1 MKEARLHQEISK
13 YSDQGV
19 RKHWLIVPCEKRF
32 SLANA
37 CKPGPTLVGRPC
49 CRPRRV
55 EPHLWG
61 EGILCIKSR
70 SKISIQLNWE
80 FQNLSL
86 KKQLVYEEEEQSL
99 SRMVSDVPSLI
110 TTLAL
115 AQGALSVSKG
125 ELVLSSWDRRW
136 LTWEL
141 EIPIGALYESS
152 GREDLFC

>member
-86 KKQLVYEEEEQSL
+86 KKTVGLRRGGTKPVTNGFRCSVPNNYSSASTWCLVCF
-99 SRMVSDVPSLI
+99 
-110 TTLAL
+110 
-115 AQGALSVSKG
+115 KG
-125 ELVLSSWDRRW
+125 WASPEFMRPAMTDMGTGDTNRGIIRVKW
-136 LTWEL
+136 
-141 EIPIGALYESS
+141 
-152 GREDLFC
+152 